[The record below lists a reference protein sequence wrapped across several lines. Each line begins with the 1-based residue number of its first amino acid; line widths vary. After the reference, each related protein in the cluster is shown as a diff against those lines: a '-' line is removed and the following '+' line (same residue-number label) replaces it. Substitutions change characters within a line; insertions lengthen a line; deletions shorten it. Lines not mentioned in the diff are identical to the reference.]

1 MEQYAYVASVV
12 ASAFYLVASIRLLRL
27 SRRTGERAEL
37 LLGLYFGLSSIY
49 YFSYNLPNL
58 FAFDAWSPSAEWA
71 LEWIYILGVLPYLF
85 FIRSVFRQGERWATG
100 LVAICSVLLL
110 AGTAVGTLDER
121 VVYSLNNPWFL
132 VQWVGYTTP
141 CVWMGCEALL
151 SRHGAQKRVRVG
163 LCLPIVANRYLLLA
177 LFGGFQIL
185 ACFADLLFAADLDG
199 NQAVS
204 LLSGVLLGGTEF
216 ASVGV
221 LWLAFFPPHF
231 YSNWITQRAEIQSSL
246 VEG

>member
-12 ASAFYLVASIRLLRL
+12 ASAFYLVASVRLLRL

-37 LLGLYFGLSSIY
+37 LLGLYFGLSSVY
-49 YFSYNLPNL
+49 YFSYNLPSL
-58 FAFDAWSPSAEWA
+58 FGFDAWGPSAEWA
-71 LEWIYILGVLPYLF
+71 IEWIYISGVLPYLF
-85 FIRSVFRQGERWATG
+85 FIRTVFRQADGWAAA

-110 AGTAVGTLDER
+110 TGTAMGSLDGR
-121 VVYSLNNPWFL
+121 VVYSLENPWFY

-141 CVWMGCEALL
+141 CVWMCLEALL
-151 SRHGAQKRVRVG
+151 SRHGARKRVRVG
-163 LCLPIVANRYLLLA
+163 LCAPIVANRYLRLA
-177 LFGGFQIL
+177 LFGGFQTL
-185 ACFADLLFAADLDG
+185 ACLADLLFAADLDG

-221 LWLAFFPPHF
+221 LWLAFFPPRL
-231 YSNWITQRAEIQSSL
+231 YSDWITRRAEILSSP
-246 VEG
+246 VGG